1 MQYRHA
7 PAANHAA
14 LDAVLASAPGR
25 PTLPVRLTVELAG
38 RARTHL
44 PADAPLT
51 VWDPC
56 CGAGVTL
63 TVLGL
68 LVPCLARLVGT
79 DADPEPLDLARR
91 NLALLDPGGLAARA
105 ADLDALAARHDK
117 PSYADAATAARTLVP
132 ASTPAWSVAP
142 ADARDTAAVRRAL
155 AGAGLRDA
163 GGTGIGGTGIGG
175 TGSVGAASD
184 AAPRAATGPDLVLA
198 DLPHG
203 HRTAWAASPTRPGG
217 ADAPAPDAGPVRG
230 TGPIRD
236 TADNRDPGVEF
247 LRAVA
252 TVLRPDAVV
261 VAVGRGR
268 TVPLPGGVR
277 PLERVRVGHRAAV
290 LVRAGALQEG

>member
-38 RARTHL
+38 RARAHL

-68 LVPCLARLVGT
+68 LVPGLARLVGT

-91 NLALLDPGGLAARA
+91 NLALLDPGGLTARA

-132 ASTPAWSVAP
+132 AGTPAWSVAP
-142 ADARDTAAVRRAL
+142 ADARDTAAVRSAL
-155 AGAGLRDA
+155 AGADRYG
-163 GGTGIGGTGIGG
+163 
-175 TGSVGAASD
+175 
-184 AAPRAATGPDLVLA
+184 TGPDLVLA

-203 HRTAWAASPTRPGG
+203 HRTTWATSPPRPGA
-217 ADAPAPDAGPVRG
+217 ADTPAPDAGRVRAA
-230 TGPIRD
+230 GPARAA
-236 TADNRDPGVEF
+236 ADDQDPGVEF

-268 TVPLPGGVR
+268 TVPLPGGAR
-277 PLERVRVGHRAAV
+277 PLDRVRVGHRAAV
-290 LVRAGALQEG
+290 LVRAGALREG

>member
-38 RARTHL
+38 RARAHL

-68 LVPCLARLVGT
+68 LGVGITRLVGT

-132 ASTPAWSVAP
+132 ASTPTWSVAV
-142 ADARDTAAVRRAL
+142 ADARDTAAVRGAL
-155 AGAGLRDA
+155 AGASPDDA
-163 GGTGIGGTGIGG
+163 
-175 TGSVGAASD
+175 
-184 AAPRAATGPDLVLA
+184 GPDLVLA

-203 HRTAWAASPTRPGG
+203 IRTTWAASPTRPG
-217 ADAPAPDAGPVRG
+217 AVDTPALGAGPARAAA
-230 TGPIRD
+230 
-236 TADNRDPGVEF
+236 ADQDQDPGVEF

-268 TVPLPGGVR
+268 TVPLPGGAR
-277 PLERVRVGHRAAV
+277 PLDRVRVGHRAAV
-290 LVRAGALQEG
+290 LVRAGALREG

>member
-1 MQYRHA
+1 VQYRHA

-25 PTLPVRLTVELAG
+25 PPLPVRLTVELAG
-38 RARTHL
+38 RARAHL

-68 LVPCLARLVGT
+68 LVPGITRLVGT

-132 ASTPAWSVAP
+132 ASTPAWSVAV
-142 ADARDTAAVRRAL
+142 ADARDTAAVRGVL
-155 AGAGLRDA
+155 AEASPDDA
-163 GGTGIGGTGIGG
+163 
-175 TGSVGAASD
+175 
-184 AAPRAATGPDLVLA
+184 GPDLVLA

-203 HRTAWAASPTRPGG
+203 IRTTWAAAPTRPAG
-217 ADAPAPDAGPVRG
+217 AAADTPAPDAGPARAAA
-230 TGPIRD
+230 
-236 TADNRDPGVEF
+236 ADQAQDQAPGVEF

-268 TVPLPGGVR
+268 TVALPPGVR

-290 LVRAGALQEG
+290 LVRAGALRDD

>member
-38 RARTHL
+38 RARVHL

-56 CGAGVTL
+56 CGAGATL

-68 LVPCLARLVGT
+68 LVPGLARLVGT
-79 DADPEPLDLARR
+79 DADPGPLDLARR
-91 NLALLDPGGLAARA
+91 NLALLDPGGLTARA
-105 ADLDALAARHDK
+105 ADLEALAARHDK
-117 PSYADAATAARTLVP
+117 PSYAEAATAVRTLVP
-132 ASTPAWSVAP
+132 ASAPAWSVTP
-142 ADARDTAAVRRAL
+142 ADARDTAAVRSAL
-155 AGAGLRDA
+155 AGAGPY
-163 GGTGIGGTGIGG
+163 G
-175 TGSVGAASD
+175 
-184 AAPRAATGPDLVLA
+184 TGPDLVLA

-203 HRTAWAASPTRPGG
+203 RRTTWAAA
-217 ADAPAPDAGPVRG
+217 ADD
-230 TGPIRD
+230 D
-236 TADNRDPGVEF
+236 EDPGVEF

-252 TVLRPDAVV
+252 TALRPDAVV

-268 TVPLPGGVR
+268 TVPLPGGAR

>member
-38 RARTHL
+38 RARAHL

-68 LVPCLARLVGT
+68 LVPGITRLVGT

-132 ASTPAWSVAP
+132 ASTPAWSVAV
-142 ADARDTAAVRRAL
+142 ADARDTAAVRGVL
-155 AGAGLRDA
+155 AEASPDDA
-163 GGTGIGGTGIGG
+163 
-175 TGSVGAASD
+175 
-184 AAPRAATGPDLVLA
+184 GPDLVLA

-203 HRTAWAASPTRPGG
+203 IRTTWAAAPTRPAG
-217 ADAPAPDAGPVRG
+217 AAADTPA
-230 TGPIRD
+230 
-236 TADNRDPGVEF
+236 PGVEF

-268 TVPLPGGVR
+268 TVALPPGVR

-290 LVRAGALQEG
+290 LVRAGALRDD

>member
-38 RARTHL
+38 RARAHL

-68 LVPCLARLVGT
+68 LVPGLARLVGT

-91 NLALLDPGGLAARA
+91 NLALLDPGGLTARA

-142 ADARDTAAVRRAL
+142 ADARDTAAVRSVL
-155 AGAGLRDA
+155 AGAGRY
-163 GGTGIGGTGIGG
+163 G
-175 TGSVGAASD
+175 
-184 AAPRAATGPDLVLA
+184 TGPDLVLA

-203 HRTAWAASPTRPGG
+203 HRTTWAASPTRPGA
-217 ADAPAPDAGPVRG
+217 ADAPAPDAGPARAAAA
-230 TGPIRD
+230 
-236 TADNRDPGVEF
+236 ADQDQDPGVEF

-277 PLERVRVGHRAAV
+277 PLDRVRVGHRAAV
-290 LVRAGALQEG
+290 LVRAGALRDD

>member
-38 RARTHL
+38 RARAHL
-44 PADAPLT
+44 SADAPLT

-68 LVPCLARLVGT
+68 LGAGITRLVGT

-105 ADLDALAARHDK
+105 ANLDALAARHDK

-132 ASTPAWSVAP
+132 ASTPTWSVAV
-142 ADARDTAAVRRAL
+142 ADARDTAAVRGAL
-155 AGAGLRDA
+155 AGASPDDA
-163 GGTGIGGTGIGG
+163 
-175 TGSVGAASD
+175 
-184 AAPRAATGPDLVLA
+184 GPDLVLA
-198 DLPHG
+198 DLPHRI
-203 HRTAWAASPTRPGG
+203 RTTWAPPPARAAAADDGREPGG
-217 ADAPAPDAGPVRG
+217 
-230 TGPIRD
+230 
-236 TADNRDPGVEF
+236 EF

-252 TVLRPDAVV
+252 TLLRPEAVV

-268 TVPLPGGVR
+268 TVALPPGVR

-290 LVRAGALQEG
+290 LVRAGALREG

>member
-38 RARTHL
+38 RARAHL
-44 PADAPLT
+44 SADAPLT

-68 LVPCLARLVGT
+68 LGAGITRLVGT

-132 ASTPAWSVAP
+132 ASTPTWSVAV
-142 ADARDTAAVRRAL
+142 ADARDTAAVRSVL
-155 AGAGLRDA
+155 AEASPDDA
-163 GGTGIGGTGIGG
+163 
-175 TGSVGAASD
+175 
-184 AAPRAATGPDLVLA
+184 GPDLVLA

-203 HRTAWAASPTRPGG
+203 IRTTWAASPTRPGA
-217 ADAPAPDAGPVRG
+217 ADTPAPDAGPAR
-230 TGPIRD
+230 
-236 TADNRDPGVEF
+236 TAADQDQDPGVEF

-268 TVPLPGGVR
+268 TVALPPGVR

-290 LVRAGALQEG
+290 LVRAGALRDD

>member
-7 PAANHAA
+7 RATNHAA

-38 RARTHL
+38 RARAHL
-44 PADAPLT
+44 PAGAPLT

-68 LVPCLARLVGT
+68 LVPGLARLTGT

-91 NLALLDPGGLAARA
+91 NLALLDPGGLTARA
-105 ADLDALAARHDK
+105 AHLDALAARHGK

-132 ASTPAWSVAP
+132 AGAPAWSVA
-142 ADARDTAAVRRAL
+142 ATDARDTAAVRSLL
-155 AGAGLRDA
+155 AGADRH
-163 GGTGIGGTGIGG
+163 
-175 TGSVGAASD
+175 GA
-184 AAPRAATGPDLVLA
+184 GPDLVLA

-203 HRTAWAASPTRPGG
+203 HRTTWAASPTRQ
-217 ADAPAPDAGPVRG
+217 
-230 TGPIRD
+230 
-236 TADNRDPGVEF
+236 DPGVEF

-268 TVPLPGGVR
+268 TVPLPGGAR

-290 LVRAGALQEG
+290 LVRAGTLRDD

>member
-38 RARTHL
+38 RARVHL
-44 PADAPLT
+44 PADVPLT

-63 TVLGL
+63 AVLGL
-68 LVPCLARLVGT
+68 LVPGLARLVGT

-91 NLALLDPGGLAARA
+91 NLALLDPGGLTARA
-105 ADLDALAARHDK
+105 ADLEALAARHDK
-117 PSYADAATAARTLVP
+117 PSYADAATAARALVP
-132 ASTPAWSVAP
+132 ASTPAWSVTL
-142 ADARDTAAVRRAL
+142 ADARDTAAVRNAL
-155 AGAGLRDA
+155 AGAGPY
-163 GGTGIGGTGIGG
+163 G
-175 TGSVGAASD
+175 
-184 AAPRAATGPDLVLA
+184 TGPDLVLA

-203 HRTAWAASPTRPGG
+203 HRTTWAASPTRPGG
-217 ADAPAPDAGPVRG
+217 AASTPAPDAGPVRAA
-230 TGPIRD
+230 
-236 TADNRDPGVEF
+236 ADDQDPGVEF

-252 TVLRPDAVV
+252 TALRPDAVV

-268 TVPLPGGVR
+268 TVPLPGGAR

-290 LVRAGALQEG
+290 LVRAGALHEG